1 MNVFK
6 THGRPVT
13 MCAVKT
19 PVVKT
24 PAVKT
29 LSLMVSAL
37 MAASVCGISQ
47 AATPDG
53 NNSDQSEIAA
63 LRQEVDALKQMVQQ
77 LSKQQQTPA
86 SASQMT
92 APTINSTSSSALQST
107 AVLPASAS
115 IAPAQSAKAG
125 QAMPAVPLSRSADG
139 WAVLPDGKTAAK
151 LYGFIRADMLHDF
164 KGQPTGKFSN
174 LHTQP
179 LDSSDPVQ
187 NKTAFTAAVTRI
199 GVDFK
204 TPTAIGDVG
213 GKIEGDFWG
222 NGGTGSAT
230 FRIRHAYLTSGN
242 WLFGQTWSPFDGQE
256 YAAETVDF
264 NGVTG
269 TSIRRA
275 TQIRYTHPLN
285 KATALTIAGEED
297 SNADSRFPALT
308 ARLEHKLADSKGAFA
323 VRGMLHEKRGV
334 ATSTVNGQTQNRTD
348 EKTGYGAAAGAW
360 YQLDAANKV
369 MGQFFH
375 VKGDGNFNYGTG
387 TGFSVNAKTGEL
399 YFDEYNSAQ
408 LGLTHTFNPKMRST
422 LALSWVDFKDSS
434 QFALANPGANRE
446 LKQASINLFYKP
458 VSSLDLGGEYTY
470 GNREVFNG
478 DKGQQS
484 HLNLMARYNF

>member
-1 MNVFK
+1 MKVLK
-6 THGRPVT
+6 THVR
-13 MCAVKT
+13 AVKT
-19 PVVKT
+19 PS
-24 PAVKT
+24 VKT
-29 LSLMVSAL
+29 LSVLVSAL

-47 AATPDG
+47 AATPNG
-53 NNSDQSEIAA
+53 SNNDQAEIAA

-77 LSKQQQTPA
+77 LSVQQQTRA
-86 SASQMT
+86 NTSQT
-92 APTINSTSSSALQST
+92 AAPTMNSGGSSALQAT
-107 AVLPASAS
+107 TVQPASAS
-115 IAPAQSAKAG
+115 IAPSQSAKAG
-125 QAMPAVPLSRSADG
+125 QPMSAVPVSRTADG

-151 LYGFIRADMLHDF
+151 LYGFIRVDMLHDF
-164 KGQPTGKFSN
+164 KGQPSGKFSN

-179 LDSSDPVQ
+179 LDSSDPVE
-187 NKTAFTAAVTRI
+187 NKTAFTTAVTRI

-242 WLFGQTWSPFDGQE
+242 WLLGQTWSPFAGTE
-256 YAAETVDF
+256 YTAETVDF
-264 NGVTG
+264 NWVVGA
-269 TSIRRA
+269 SIRRA
-275 TQIRYTHPLN
+275 PQIRYTYPLN
-285 KATALTIAGEED
+285 PSNSLTVTAEEN
-297 SNADSRFPALT
+297 SGADSRLPVLVGRF
-308 ARLEHKLADSKGAFA
+308 EHKLADSKGAFA

-387 TGFSVNAKTGEL
+387 TGFSVNAATGEL

-422 LALSWVDFKDSS
+422 LALSWVDFKDNS
-434 QFALANPGANRE
+434 QFAIANPGANRE
-446 LKQASINLFYKP
+446 LKQASLNLFYKP
-458 VSSLDLGGEYTY
+458 VSSIDLGGEYTY

-478 DKGQQS
+478 DEGQQS
-484 HLNLMARYNF
+484 HINLMARYNF